1 LTQKVSFSNLD
12 SSHHWGWEDIQ
23 LEDDTDDEE
32 DAVEEDAVE
41 EDAVEAADI
50 EVAVLGV
57 VAVDT
62 DAVFVVDA
70 DNMSAVLDDDKALLP
85 GSIAGPMIHSIV
97 MVLVELLQELEE
109 EEVAQVQ
116 LHR

>member
-23 LEDDTDDEE
+23 LEDDTDE
-32 DAVEEDAVE
+32 EEDAVE

-50 EVAVLGV
+50 GVAVLV

-70 DNMSAVLDDDKALLP
+70 DNKAAALADDKALLP

-109 EEVAQVQ
+109 EEVAKVQ
-116 LHR
+116 LQLQR